1 MRECPGEWVHQICN
15 IRSGRIGPGEK
26 RSGDKTASGT
36 LFPGKQEFLPD
47 RRGTAFFPCG
57 SEQEYVP
64 AEAEKRRYC
73 HLSNNRSYLII
84 IRMLKAG
91 FRRDPAV
98 LHGGPPRRLQISA
111 VRGSDSR
118 AGVKLNRRMQ
128 ADSGFSQSQVMG
140 TRLLGGNIPQT
151 GRVGRKFRRMQN
163 EKRNRNR
170 AGFWRTV

>member
-1 MRECPGEWVHQICN
+1 MRECPGEWVHPICN
-15 IRSGRIGPGEK
+15 IRSGRIGLRGKAFRRQDGFRDAFSWETGISPGQE
-26 RSGDKTASGT
+26 GDG
-36 LFPGKQEFLPD
+36 L
-47 RRGTAFFPCG
+47 FPCG

-98 LHGGPPRRLQISA
+98 LHGGSPKRLQISA
-111 VRGSDSR
+111 VKGSDSR

-170 AGFWRTV
+170 AGFWRTI